1 MICNLPS
8 ISILHSTVEISD
20 LDISPFDFYSLLFL
34 REMNILSK
42 IHLQST
48 VTHCFLLIVKLKSG
62 GFMHSG
68 SLFHFLHH
76 CTIGDF
82 RRFIS
87 NSHTSN
93 DQFDDT
99 WRNDSRRQENPIHF
113 GTNLADIWIQ
123 INPQIWIWF
132 LDLFWPWHRLLS
144 PTAVVIRNVAVF
156 FNTLFVNAWYLSV
169 LLLLL
174 DNRQTP

>member
-76 CTIGDF
+76 CTIGDC

-93 DQFDDT
+93 DQFYDT
-99 WRNDSRRQENPIHF
+99 WRMTHADKVIQYILGPI
-113 GTNLADIWIQ
+113 
-123 INPQIWIWF
+123 
-132 LDLFWPWHRLLS
+132 
-144 PTAVVIRNVAVF
+144 
-156 FNTLFVNAWYLSV
+156 
-169 LLLLL
+169 
-174 DNRQTP
+174 RQTSGSRLIRKSGFDSWIYFGLAISDCCCN